1 MITLAI
7 LEDIPSDADS
17 VRECAA
23 SFLSSV
29 REEHK
34 IIYFNDPNSLLKDLE
49 NNRYSIYLLDIELQK
64 MTADGIDIA
73 GKINRYNPSA
83 QIIFVSAYN
92 RYWLDV
98 YRVNH
103 VYFVPKS
110 SMKTH
115 LPEALQKALK
125 QIHASKEQIISFK
138 YGRTSFHI
146 PEAEIRYMEKALRKI
161 IIHADDTYQ
170 CYSKFDEILSQSSS
184 GHLVQCHKSFAV
196 NTEYIRSLSRKSCTL
211 LDGTEIPVTAR
222 QYPVLLERLSFLKEE
237 E

>member
-7 LEDIPSDADS
+7 LEDIPSNADS

-34 IIYFNDPNSLLKDLE
+34 IIYFSDPNSLLKDLE
-49 NNRYSIYLLDIELQK
+49 NNRYNIYLLDIELHK
-64 MTADGIDIA
+64 MTVNGIDIA
-73 GKINRYNPSA
+73 EAVNRLSPSA

-92 RYWLDV
+92 QYWLDV
-98 YRVNH
+98 YRANH
-103 VYFVPKS
+103 VYFVPKN
-110 SMKTH
+110 SMKMH
-115 LPEALQKALK
+115 LPDALRKALK
-125 QIHASKEQIISFK
+125 QIHASRDQVISFK
-138 YGRTSFHI
+138 YGGTSFHI
-146 PEAEIRYMEKALRKI
+146 PEADIRYMEKALRKI

-170 CYSKFDEILSQSSS
+170 CYSKFDTILSQSST
-184 GHLVQCHKSFAV
+184 GHLVHCHKSFAV

-222 QYPVLLERLSFLKEE
+222 QYPVLLERMSSLKDGK
-237 E
+237 